1 MEPKL
6 GIFLRFSGLP
16 VQSGPTGLSK
26 WILGGK
32 KVCQGI
38 VFCCVKLCSSI
49 HFGKVVLN
57 VGRGLPLPRIFTP
70 TQIRYSS
77 SSFGFPAQSIVE
89 ICSFFVGPGPF
100 NVGAF
105 FSVESSCSS
114 IPMSFQSGGQC
125 VGCAQLCSSMSASVC
140 LGGFRVIHVDHCH
153 RSLLSQFI
161 MS

>member
-6 GIFLRFSGLP
+6 AIFFRFWGFLA
-16 VQSGPTGLSK
+16 QSGPTGLSK

-89 ICSFFVGPGPF
+89 ICSFFVGR
-100 NVGAF
+100 AF

-153 RSLLSQFI
+153 RSLLSQFKGRLCL
-161 MS
+161 M